1 MNIKLLP
8 VKDNEY
14 VRARSGIKVP
24 VFPGETQV
32 QRDNDSVKALVQSG
46 ELVVPLKHVDMVE
59 NFLRSK
65 GVYDKNRGMFL

>member
-1 MNIKLLP
+1 MNFKLLP
-8 VKDNEY
+8 IKNNEY

-32 QRDNDSVKALVQSG
+32 QKYNDSIKALVQSG
-46 ELVVPLKHVDMVE
+46 ELVIPLKYVDMVE

-65 GVYDKNRGMFL
+65 GIYDKNKGIFL